1 VNRLGSVRF
10 LFFSSGFL
18 KATPT
23 LPPRLTARLTIDEIQ
38 RSIMGSRPHYSL
50 FFSSLAPGLARL
62 LLPDESNMI
71 GRGAAKQIVRARKWH
86 FA

>member
-1 VNRLGSVRF
+1 
-10 LFFSSGFL
+10 
-18 KATPT
+18 
-23 LPPRLTARLTIDEIQ
+23 
-38 RSIMGSRPHYSL
+38 MGSRPHYSL

-71 GRGAAKQIVRARKWH
+71 GRGAAKQIVRERKWH

>member
-23 LPPRLTARLTIDEIQ
+23 PAPRLTYSAIDNE
-38 RSIMGSRPHYSL
+38 GADLNYSL